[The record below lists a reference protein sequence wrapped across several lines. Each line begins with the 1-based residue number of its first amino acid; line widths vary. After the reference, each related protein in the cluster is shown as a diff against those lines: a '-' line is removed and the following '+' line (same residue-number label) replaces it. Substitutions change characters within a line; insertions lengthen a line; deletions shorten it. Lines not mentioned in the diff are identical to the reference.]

1 MQYRRITAP
10 GGTFF
15 FTLVT
20 YERRSIFSDDGA
32 VEQLRQAFRYVLL
45 KHPFTIQAA
54 VVLPDHLH
62 MLWRLPPGDSDYS
75 LRWRL
80 IKSHFAHRWEEGK
93 DTPTTG
99 SRRLKGERA
108 VWQRRFWE
116 HLIRDDRDLQRHVD
130 YIHYNPVKHGLVRA
144 PVEWKYSSFHDYVK
158 QGLYP
163 RDWGQGEALVIELGE
178 DIE

>member
-1 MQYRRITAP
+1 MKYRRITAP

-15 FTLVT
+15 FTLVN
-20 YERRSIFSDDGA
+20 YERRSIFADEGA

-93 DTPTTG
+93 PIPSHRITEIEGRAGSLAAPLLGTPDSG
-99 SRRLKGERA
+99 
-108 VWQRRFWE
+108 
-116 HLIRDDRDLQRHVD
+116 
-130 YIHYNPVKHGLVRA
+130 
-144 PVEWKYSSFHDYVK
+144 
-158 QGLYP
+158 
-163 RDWGQGEALVIELGE
+163 
-178 DIE
+178 